1 MNAII
6 KHGVINCCAWEID
19 DSWTLTIRPLE
30 GTDGCLI
37 KYRDIAW
44 PWSGYS
50 GQIKKVVI
58 RDGVAAIGNI
68 SLMFAGMCEC
78 DVFDIAGMDV
88 SHVGDVGNMFYKCS
102 KLADLTPLAGWDTG
116 QIEHMHAM
124 FADCVGV
131 TDVSPLDGWNVRRV
145 NCMQAMFK
153 GCVRLKD
160 ASALKSWDVSALR
173 DAKYMFKNTAVKE
186 NPLDNMIPMACPRE
200 GEFVGWKKCRDERVV
215 KLKIPADARRSS
227 GFNKM
232 CRCDKAEVM
241 EIWGPGATE
250 YGYAVSWVKPSF
262 VYRKGEVVCA
272 PDFNE
277 DRFIDMAEGIHFFM
291 KRGDAE
297 THELL

>member
-19 DSWTLTIRPLE
+19 ASWTLTIRPLE
-30 GTDGCLI
+30 GTDGRLI
-37 KYRDIAW
+37 KYRHIAW

-58 RDGVAAIGNI
+58 RNGVAAMGDI

-78 DVFDIAGMDV
+78 DVFDVAGMDV
-88 SHVGDVGNMFYKCS
+88 SRVGDVGSMFYKCS
-102 KLADLTPLAGWDTG
+102 KLADLTSLAGWNTG
-116 QIEHMHAM
+116 RIDNMFAM

-131 TDVSPLDGWNVRRV
+131 TDVSPLAGWNVCYV
-145 NCMQAMFK
+145 KCMQAMFE
-153 GCVRLKD
+153 GCVHLKD
-160 ASALKSWDVSALR
+160 ASALKSWNVRSLR
-173 DAKYMFKNTAVKE
+173 DAKYMFKGTAVKG
-186 NPLDNMIPMACPRE
+186 NPLMIPMVCPRE
-200 GEFVGWKKCRDERVV
+200 GEFVGWKKCRDERIV

-227 GFNKM
+227 GFNEM

-250 YGYAVSWVKPSF
+250 YEYAVSWVKPSF

-272 PDFNE
+272 SDFNE
-277 DRFIDMAEGIHFFM
+277 DRFLDMAEGIHFFM
-291 KRGDAE
+291 NRGDAE
-297 THELL
+297 TYDFL